1 MFVGYKNGMFYF
13 NVFDRDS
20 KKFVRADCSYDLYCF
35 MNKGSKFNPP
45 RNCHENTL
53 IRSISVSPSRGYI
66 VAKLVTGNFIED
78 CVIKSVDKKDL
89 YEGLILK

>member
-1 MFVGYKNGMFYF
+1 MFVGYKNGMYYF

-45 RNCHENTL
+45 RNCHENTF
-53 IRSISVSPSRGYI
+53 IRSVSVSPSRGYI
-66 VAKLVTGNFIED
+66 VVKLVTGQYIED
-78 CVIKSVDKKDL
+78 FVIKVADKKDL